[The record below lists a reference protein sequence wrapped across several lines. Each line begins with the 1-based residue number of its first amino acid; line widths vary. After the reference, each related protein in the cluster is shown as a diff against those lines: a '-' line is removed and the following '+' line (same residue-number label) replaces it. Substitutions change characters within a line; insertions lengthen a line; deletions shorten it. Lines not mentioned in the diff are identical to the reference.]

1 MVLQNEKNIE
11 KRISKVELT
20 CTALRDE
27 NKEIRQELASL
38 KHKQQEEHKEKE
50 ERLKGKNRKAAKVPT
65 AHKNPSADTNSQ
77 RTFHTRE
84 KSTIFQWKIALIITF
99 GRFLVLASTF

>member
-27 NKEIRQELASL
+27 NKEIRKELASL

-50 ERLKGKNRKAAKVPT
+50 DKLKGKKKRTAEVP
-65 AHKNPSADTNSQ
+65 AENEHHQPPPINYSVPSVLPMLQQPGVPPIMWAPIMYPWKN
-77 RTFHTRE
+77 
-84 KSTIFQWKIALIITF
+84 
-99 GRFLVLASTF
+99 